1 MEELINNQQVRPG
14 DATQFMHVI
23 FSSNEEMLAFYLTLS
38 RITDPSSYLVE
49 RSDKRRLEDLAAILQ
64 GNILAFDAV
73 RSFKNIKVK
82 DVVRGLGLHMMR
94 TSISNRNRLLSA
106 ESVGTLMDSVVNT
119 TQNSWQFVRMNY
131 VNNAHYTNVK
141 YLLKLMETENDEAKQ
156 CETSVEDSMKD

>member
-82 DVVRGLGLHMMR
+82 DVVRGLGLHMMN
-94 TSISNRNRLLSA
+94 TAISNRNRLLSA
-106 ESVGTLMDSVVNT
+106 ESVGTLLDSVVNT

>member
-64 GNILAFDAV
+64 GNIFAFDAV
-73 RSFKNIKVK
+73 RSFKHAKMK
-82 DVVRGLGLHMMR
+82 DVIRGFGMHMMN
-94 TSISNRNRLLSA
+94 TNISNRNRLLSA
-106 ESVGTLMDSVVNT
+106 ESVDMLMDSIVNT

-141 YLLKLMETENDEAKQ
+141 YLLKWMETESNEAKQ
-156 CETSVEDSMKD
+156 CETLVEDSMKD